1 MIIYY
6 YDYSYSYEYQEVVS
20 LTINYNEIHDYLDFT
35 HELSL
40 EYKNEDGYQYSKDK
54 KTVAISF
61 DDGPSSTYNAK
72 FLDVLARNKAHA
84 TFFMVGTMM
93 NSCQSCVLNTYK
105 SGNEIGSHTY
115 NHMNMKKNSV
125 EDVSASLKKV
135 DDLFYSITK
144 DHIRYVRPPYGAYSK
159 TNLENVDN
167 PLILWNLD
175 TEDWRYHDVDHIV
188 NYVMDNVSDGSI
200 ILMHELYQTSLEALE
215 ILLPK
220 LYAAG
225 YQVVSVGELA
235 SLQGKELQAGHAYR
249 AIMD

>member
-1 MIIYY
+1 MNLKYPEFIVEGIKNTQGTKVYILKDQEMIIYY

-115 NHMNMKKNSV
+115 NHMNMKKIV
-125 EDVSASLKKV
+125 
-135 DDLFYSITK
+135 
-144 DHIRYVRPPYGAYSK
+144 
-159 TNLENVDN
+159 
-167 PLILWNLD
+167 
-175 TEDWRYHDVDHIV
+175 WR
-188 NYVMDNVSDGSI
+188 M
-200 ILMHELYQTSLEALE
+200 
-215 ILLPK
+215 
-220 LYAAG
+220 
-225 YQVVSVGELA
+225 
-235 SLQGKELQAGHAYR
+235 
-249 AIMD
+249 